1 MRGLLGVLTAAFV
14 TALAV
19 SANADKVPLDKVPA
33 AIKDAVKKRFPKAEM
48 KDAGKEQ
55 DDQKKWVYEIT
66 LKQDKKNIDVTVTPE
81 GSITLIEQELAFA
94 DLPKPVAATFE
105 AKYPKATYK
114 IVESVTKVKDGKET
128 LEYYEALLV
137 AADKKTYEVEV
148 LPDGKFKS
156 ATEKKP
162 GDKD

>member
-1 MRGLLGVLTAAFV
+1 MRGLLCGLAAAFV
-14 TALAV
+14 TAVAV
-19 SANADKVPLDKVPA
+19 RADEEKVPLDKVPA
-33 AIKDAVKKRFPKAEM
+33 AIKEAVKKRFPKAKM
-48 KDAGKEQ
+48 AGASKEQ
-55 DDQKKWVYEIT
+55 DDAKKWVYEIT
-66 LKQDKKNIDVTVTPE
+66 LKQDKKNIDVTLTPE
-81 GSITLIEQELAFA
+81 GKITTIEQELAFA
-94 DLPKPVAATFE
+94 DLPKAVAETFE

-114 IVESVTKVKDGKET
+114 IVESVSKVKDGKET

-137 AADKKTYEVEV
+137 AGDKKTYEVEV

>member
-1 MRGLLGVLTAAFV
+1 MRTLLCLATLTLAALV
-14 TALAV
+14 GR
-19 SANADKVPLDKVPA
+19 ADEEKVPLDKVPA
-33 AIKDAVKKRFPKAEM
+33 AIKEAVKKRFPKAEM
-48 KDAGKEQ
+48 KDASKEQ
-55 DDQKKWVYEIT
+55 TEDKKWVYEIT

-81 GSITLIEQELAFA
+81 GQITTIEQELAFA
-94 DLPKPVAATFE
+94 DLPKVVAATFE

-114 IVESVTKVKDGKET
+114 MLESVTKVKDGKET